1 MIIQFIIQRSRPIVN
16 DFASGG
22 IVNFFLFSVGIL
34 CYNWD
39 IKAKEGGMM
48 AHKKLRILYLAR
60 FLAEQSDEAHPVTLQ
75 EILDYLAR
83 CGVEAERKS
92 VYDDIEALRQFG
104 LDIVSVKGKH
114 FGYFLGQRD
123 FELPELKLLID
134 VVQASPFLTAGKS
147 MALIGKLEKL
157 ASRPQARALRR
168 QVYVMNR
175 VRTDNERLYYAV
187 DGINTAINL
196 GRRITFRYF
205 DWAAGGQKI
214 YRREGAL
221 YTADPVAL
229 CVDRHYYLV
238 AYDAPNGDYR
248 HYRVD
253 RMDDLSV
260 TDQPRSPLPWD
271 FDLGE
276 YVKTIFDMYNGE
288 TRTVTLRFQRKL
300 TNVVTDRFGT
310 GAHIRPD
317 GDRFALTAPVE
328 VGPTFFGWLFQL
340 GAEAEL
346 VSPDD
351 VRRQFAGWCRDVL
364 GQYE

>member
-1 MIIQFIIQRSRPIVN
+1 MTR
-16 DFASGG
+16 
-22 IVNFFLFSVGIL
+22 
-34 CYNWD
+34 
-39 IKAKEGGMM
+39 
-48 AHKKLRILYLAR
+48 KKLRILYLAQ
-60 FLAEQSDEAHPVTLQ
+60 FLNEQSDEEHPVTLQ
-75 EILDYLAR
+75 DILEHLAR
-83 CGVEAERKS
+83 CGITADRKS
-92 VYDDIEALRQFG
+92 VYDDIEQLRLFG
-104 LDIVSVKGKH
+104 MDVLTVKGAH
-114 FGYFLGQRD
+114 FGYYLGQRD
-123 FELPELKLLID
+123 FQLPELKMLID
-134 VVQASPFLTAGKS
+134 VVQASPFLTANKS

-157 ASRPQARALRR
+157 ASRPQAYQLRR

-196 GRRITFRYF
+196 GRKVTFRYF
-205 DWAAGGQKI
+205 DWTAGGEKI
-214 YRREGAL
+214 CRRGGAL

-238 AYDAPNGDYR
+238 AYDTELGDYR

-253 RMDDLSV
+253 RMENLTV
-260 TDQPRSPLPWD
+260 TDQPRAPLPEG

-288 TRTVTLRFQRKL
+288 TRTVTLRFARHL

-310 GAHIRPD
+310 GAHIHAD
-317 GDRFALTAPVE
+317 GDDHFALTAPVE

-346 VSPDD
+346 VEPAD
-351 VRRQFAGWCRDVL
+351 VRSQFADYCRGVL
-364 GQYE
+364 GLYE